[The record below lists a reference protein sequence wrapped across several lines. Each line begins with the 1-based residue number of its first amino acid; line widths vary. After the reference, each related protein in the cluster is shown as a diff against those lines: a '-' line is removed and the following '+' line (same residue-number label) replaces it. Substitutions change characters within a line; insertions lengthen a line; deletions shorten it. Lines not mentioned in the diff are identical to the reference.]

1 MEKNKKF
8 KYDGRS
14 RPTDDTYR
22 KRWKEIFDKGVINN
36 ETTLGDLTEVLK
48 EQDELKESYKQS
60 LKNKQERDLFLK
72 NTNDQAIMT
81 RPIWKL
87 LNKLEM
93 FKDCPSSE
101 LTNANWLE
109 DRVVNITSSVRL

>member
-1 MEKNKKF
+1 MKKNKKF

-60 LKNKQERDLFLK
+60 LKNKQEREENEAYLK
-72 NTNDQAIMT
+72 EI
-81 RPIWKL
+81 K
-87 LNKLEM
+87 NKL
-93 FKDCPSSE
+93 
-101 LTNANWLE
+101 
-109 DRVVNITSSVRL
+109 